1 MVTHLVT
8 NTDLEAG
15 PVLPDA
21 APDHVGPAGVVEAR
35 QVAVDTVPLHVVP
48 VRLEDVHP
56 VDLEDSR
63 HLQLL
68 RAELLVGERLLQERS
83 EVGPGVVQGEE
94 LVFFDLGVRSLSF

>member
-8 NTDLEAG
+8 NTDLDAG

-35 QVAVDTVPLHVVP
+35 QVAVDIVPLHVVP

-63 HLQLL
+63 LLKILL

-94 LVFFDLGVRSLSF
+94 LVFFDLGVRS